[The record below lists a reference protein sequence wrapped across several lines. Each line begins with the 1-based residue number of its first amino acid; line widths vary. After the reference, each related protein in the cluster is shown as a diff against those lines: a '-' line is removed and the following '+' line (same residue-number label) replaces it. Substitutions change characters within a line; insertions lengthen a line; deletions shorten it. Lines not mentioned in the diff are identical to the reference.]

1 MRYTLS
7 SLLSKLIS
15 VEEEFKNLYLKA
27 IEEADDHHLKSFL
40 NELASD
46 VDKRIEEINWVK
58 DFIVVEMTLEPI
70 IGPDLIEYLDKAK
83 AALSKGISLQRIKD
97 VEEIRI
103 EMYRRVIDMVSNISP
118 ETADIISEFIEKSK
132 KALES

>member
-7 SLLSKLIS
+7 SLLSRLIS
-15 VEEEFKNLYLKA
+15 VEEGFKNLYLKA
-27 IEEADDHHLKSFL
+27 IEETDDPNLKSFL

-58 DFIVVEMTLEPI
+58 DFIVIEMTLEPI

-83 AALSKGISLQRIKD
+83 AALSKGISLKRIKEM
-97 VEEIRI
+97 EEIKI
-103 EMYRRVIDMVSNISP
+103 EMYRRIIDMVSNISP
-118 ETADIISEFIEKSK
+118 ETADKISEFIEKSK
-132 KALES
+132 KVLEA

>member
-1 MRYTLS
+1 
-7 SLLSKLIS
+7 
-15 VEEEFKNLYLKA
+15 
-27 IEEADDHHLKSFL
+27 
-40 NELASD
+40 
-46 VDKRIEEINWVK
+46 
-58 DFIVVEMTLEPI
+58 EMTLEPI

-118 ETADIISEFIEKSK
+118 ETADIISEFIEKK
-132 KALES
+132 